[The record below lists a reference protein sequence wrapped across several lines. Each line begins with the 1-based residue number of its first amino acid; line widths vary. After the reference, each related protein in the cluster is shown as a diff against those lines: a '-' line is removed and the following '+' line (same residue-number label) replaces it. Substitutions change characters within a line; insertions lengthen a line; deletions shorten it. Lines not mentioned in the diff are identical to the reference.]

1 MIVVTNTTGQCASS
15 SAIKIDSEYIGIN
28 TMLAGT
34 ASTTSAIQARTNT
47 NSAFI
52 IGSILVVL
60 WRALR
65 NTFEEG
71 LIQIR

>member
-1 MIVVTNTTGQCASS
+1 MIVETNATGQCASG
-15 SAIKIDSEYIGIN
+15 SAIKIDSEYMAIN
-28 TMLAGT
+28 TILAGT
-34 ASTTSAIQARTNT
+34 ASTTSAIQAGTST
-47 NSAFI
+47 NSAFV